1 MNIGVKVTY
10 TFKAFEH
17 YTEGFQTTR
26 STTPKVDRD
35 TRDTGTTQR
44 CFAAV
49 GRDAQDVRN
58 IIKGYGDKVGAIEWS
73 FSPEFETNHPIGMRS
88 MNEG

>member
-1 MNIGVKVTY
+1 MNVGVKVTY

-35 TRDTGTTQR
+35 TRDTGTTQV
-44 CFAAV
+44 CYAAV
-49 GRDAQDVRN
+49 GRNAQDVKN
-58 IIKGYGDKVGAIEWS
+58 IIKHHGDKVGAIEWNV
-73 FSPEFETNHPIGMRS
+73 SPEFQTNPPRGLRHMH
-88 MNEG
+88 EG